1 MIDVEKFVGVMR
13 SAGVD
18 FFTGVPDSLLKGFC
32 AYVAD
37 KSEKI
42 GECIMVSISIVS
54 LI

>member
-1 MIDVEKFVGVMR
+1 MISVDRFACRLKE
-13 SAGVD
+13 ADVD